1 MIVEMAAVLTVSA
14 AEASIRGLLN
24 LVATKPERINTPEKK
39 ENLEKVQEGYAVL
52 VEVLRQKKQDL
63 KDLL

>member
-1 MIVEMAAVLTVSA
+1 MIVEMVAVLAGELAESA
-14 AEASIRGLLN
+14 LGALLD
-24 LVATKPERINTPEKK
+24 VADRKPERINTPEKQ
-39 ENLEKVQEGYAVL
+39 ESLEKVQEGYAVL